1 MLEDSEIDDFAAT
14 LEEATRSTSE
24 GVKYFIEPAQ
34 GTLSRA
40 KSKRHHLIFG
50 RRGSGK
56 SSLLNKLISEF
67 NLSRTPVAYIDL
79 ETFKGHSYPDV
90 LVSILIKT
98 LSSYSEWMKTA
109 AVLPASKASFWEKL
123 FGRKPDKKALDKR
136 EIDAISSQ
144 LSRLKEE
151 LEFLLHEAE
160 TVDRT
165 RKARDELTRSGTGTI
180 GVDTRFGTAKADGSL
195 EKQTEREIV
204 DTYENRKIETLH
216 RRILEFKDL
225 FTKISKCSEGSAYLL
240 LDDLYHIRKSDQAM
254 VIDYFHRINKRYRYM
269 AKDRHYS
276 SSHKMVLHR
285 RTGHWRKVGR

>member
-1 MLEDSEIDDFAAT
+1 MLETNKIDDFAAT
-14 LEEATRSTSE
+14 LEEATRSTRE

-56 SSLLNKLISEF
+56 SSLLNKLVSEF

-98 LSSYSEWMKTA
+98 LSSYEKWMETA
-109 AVLPASKASFWEKL
+109 AILPGSKQSFWEKL
-123 FGRKPDKKALDKR
+123 FGKKPTRKALDKG
-136 EIDAISSQ
+136 EVAKVSNSINKI
-144 LSRLKEE
+144 KVE
-151 LEFLLHEAE
+151 LEHLLSEAE
-160 TVDRT
+160 TIDRT
-165 RKARDELTRSGTGTI
+165 RTARQSLAKGGE
-180 GVDTRFGTAKADGSL
+180 GTASLDGPSSNLSAKATISKET
-195 EKQTEREIV
+195 EKEIV
-204 DTYENRKIETLH
+204 DTYENKKIEILH

-225 FTKISKCSEGSAYLL
+225 FEKISACADGSSYIL

-254 VIDYFHRINKRYRYM
+254 VID
-269 AKDRHYS
+269 
-276 SSHKMVLHR
+276 
-285 RTGHWRKVGR
+285 